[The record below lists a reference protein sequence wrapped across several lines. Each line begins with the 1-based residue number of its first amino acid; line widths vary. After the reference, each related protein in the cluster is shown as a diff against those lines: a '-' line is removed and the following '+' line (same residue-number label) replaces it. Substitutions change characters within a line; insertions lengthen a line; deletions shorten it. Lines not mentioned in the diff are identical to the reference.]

1 MVWGAWVCL
10 LAPLAG
16 FLAITLV
23 GTRITRGQAGVLST
37 LSVFVG
43 FAGAVVAFVD
53 ALGRQPDD
61 RAVTTTAW
69 TWLTAVFALARAS
82 RASAIGVNPRLS

>member
-1 MVWGAWVCL
+1 MVWGSWVCL

-23 GTRITRGQAGVLST
+23 GTRITRGQAGELST

-43 FAGAVVAFVD
+43 FAGAVVANVD

-61 RAVTTTAW
+61 RAVTSPKSG
-69 TWLTAVFALARAS
+69 LVLAAQMCLNS
-82 RASAIGVNPRLS
+82 LP